1 MALEPAPLC
10 GDCGVLIGDV
20 ELHTAWHAG
29 GTDTGTQAAIV
40 EFLASVDPDALEQA
54 MAAQA
59 LRMTTGQAALAVLT
73 QLAEQT

>member
-1 MALEPAPLC
+1 MDTC
-10 GDCGVLIGDV
+10 GECGAAIANV
-20 ELHTAWHAG
+20 EIHTAWHAG
-29 GTDTGTQAAIV
+29 GAAPEGKAAV
-40 EFLASVDPDALEQA
+40 LDFLASVDPDALEQA